1 MYECKYEWE
10 KHVEACA
17 HVELYKYTYEPQH
30 IVMVVEACWSMLKY
44 VEACQTA
51 KAGSRLNEVMAS
63 LYAGGGGLPTHP
75 DNLMDRKM

>member
-10 KHVEACA
+10 NHVEACA

-63 LYAGGGGLPTHP
+63 LYAGGGGPPTPP
-75 DNLMDRKM
+75 DNLKDR

>member
-63 LYAGGGGLPTHP
+63 LYAGGGGLPAPPH
-75 DNLMDRKM
+75 NLMDRKT